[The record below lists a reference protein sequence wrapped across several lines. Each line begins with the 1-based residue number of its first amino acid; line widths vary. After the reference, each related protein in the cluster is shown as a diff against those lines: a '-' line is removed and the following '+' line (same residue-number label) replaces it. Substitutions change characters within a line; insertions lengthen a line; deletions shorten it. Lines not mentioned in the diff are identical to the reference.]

1 MNNLNPTQLEQ
12 LKKIGAYLRQL
23 RQEQAKSTEEI
34 ATKTFIPSRLLKALE
49 EGETEQLPE
58 PIFIQGFI
66 RRYAEALNL
75 DGMTLAQSFPTSF
88 LPIKSETL
96 VEEVP
101 EPSFK
106 FKQSYIQYILLGLL
120 GVIAISGLLYLC
132 SNLQTNKLPGQTKNS
147 LASQQ
152 QQTAAKP
159 AASSQATEAS
169 KLSSPIQVTV
179 NLKDQSWLR
188 VVADGKT
195 QFEGVLEKG
204 KQQTWQAKKTLTLRA
219 GNAGAVLVSYN
230 KEEEKPFGNLK
241 KVKEVTF
248 TPDK

>member
-106 FKQSYIQYILLGLL
+106 FKQS
-120 GVIAISGLLYLC
+120 
-132 SNLQTNKLPGQTKNS
+132 
-147 LASQQ
+147 
-152 QQTAAKP
+152 
-159 AASSQATEAS
+159 
-169 KLSSPIQVTV
+169 
-179 NLKDQSWLR
+179 
-188 VVADGKT
+188 
-195 QFEGVLEKG
+195 
-204 KQQTWQAKKTLTLRA
+204 
-219 GNAGAVLVSYN
+219 
-230 KEEEKPFGNLK
+230 
-241 KVKEVTF
+241 
-248 TPDK
+248 